1 MLEKN
6 LKKIKK
12 VCELLQGE
20 LSIRI
25 TVIAMSYE
33 EFIKLYERC
42 TSGNCTPE
50 EQKLF
55 EAYRDNFDLSDIPW
69 IPDFGDKAEVE
80 KRLKI
85 DLHNRLSK
93 NKVRRLMPVRW
104 WAAAIIIFA
113 LGGLLVA
120 IKYFSGN
127 TKPYELTSD
136 NNIIRP
142 GSNKATLTLAD
153 GKQITLDGAKKGRLF
168 TLNHVSANNDV
179 DSSVTYQ
186 KNTSEITRSPQPYN
200 ILTTPRGGK
209 YQLTL
214 ADGTKVW
221 LNAGSTIK
229 FPVDFAGSE
238 RVVEFSGEAYF
249 EVAHDARRPF
259 KVAGAGQVVQVLGTH
274 FDINAY
280 QDEDV
285 VKTTLLEGSV
295 KVYGKSR
302 TSTSVAPEIIIKPN
316 EQAVFKNDQLSKVV
330 VDADEFVAWK
340 NGVILFRN
348 ADIHDVMRKISRWYN
363 VEVEYQG
370 QVGNDTYSGEIP
382 RNAAFSEVLKILK
395 LDDINVKLNGRKL
408 IVSQ

>member
-1 MLEKN
+1 
-6 LKKIKK
+6 
-12 VCELLQGE
+12 
-20 LSIRI
+20 
-25 TVIAMSYE
+25 MSYE

-42 TSGNCTPE
+42 TLGNCTPE

-55 EAYRDNFDLSDIPW
+55 EEYRDNFDLSDIPW
-69 IPDFGDKAEVE
+69 ISDFGDKGEVE

-93 NKVRRLMPVRW
+93 NQVKRLTPVPW
-104 WAAAIIIFA
+104 WAAAVIIFA
-113 LGGLLVA
+113 LGGLLIA
-120 IKYFSGN
+120 IKYFGGN
-127 TKPYELTSD
+127 TEPYELTSD
-136 NNIIRP
+136 KNIIKP

-186 KNTSEITRSPQPYN
+186 KNTTEITGSPQPYN
-200 ILTTPRGGK
+200 VLTTPRGGK
-209 YQLTL
+209 YQLIL

-229 FPVDFAGSE
+229 FPVDFASNE

-259 KVAGAGQVVQVLGTH
+259 KVVSTGQVVQVLATH

-280 QDEDV
+280 QDEDA

-302 TSTSVAPEIIIKPN
+302 TSTSAAAEMIIKPN
-316 EQAVFKNDQLSKVV
+316 EQAVFKNDQLSKQT

-340 NGVILFRN
+340 NGLILFRN

-370 QVGNDTYSGEIP
+370 QIGNDTYNGEIP

>member
-1 MLEKN
+1 M
-6 LKKIKK
+6 
-12 VCELLQGE
+12 CELYHGE

-25 TVIAMSYE
+25 TIIAMSYK

-42 TSGNCTPE
+42 ASGNCTPE
-50 EQKLF
+50 EQKIF
-55 EAYRDNFDLSDIPW
+55 EEYRDSFDLSDLPW
-69 IPDFGDKAEVE
+69 ISDFGDKQEIE

-85 DLHNRLSK
+85 DLHNRLYK
-93 NKVRRLMPVRW
+93 NQVRRLMPAYW
-104 WAAAIIIFA
+104 WAAAAIIIFA
-113 LGGLLVA
+113 LGGLLFA
-120 IKYFSGN
+120 NKYFNGS
-127 TKPYELTSD
+127 TKPNELASD
-136 NNIIRP
+136 KNIIHP
-142 GSNKATLTLAD
+142 GSNKAVLTLDD
-153 GKQITLDGAKKGRLF
+153 GKEIILDGSRKGHLF
-168 TLNHVSANNDV
+168 TLNNVSAHNDV
-179 DSSVTYQ
+179 DSSVVYK
-186 KNTSEITRSPQPYN
+186 KNTSESTNTSLPYN
-200 ILTTPRGGK
+200 TLSTPRGGK

-229 FPVDFAGSE
+229 FPVDFTNSE
-238 RVVEFSGEAYF
+238 RVVELSGEAYF
-249 EVAHDARRPF
+249 EVAHDSLRPF

-274 FDINAY
+274 FNINAY
-280 QDEDV
+280 PDEGV

-295 KVYGKSR
+295 KVYGKPL
-302 TSTSVAPEIIIKPN
+302 TSTSVVSEIIIKPN
-316 EQAVFKNDQLSKVV
+316 EQAVFKNDQLSKQT

-395 LDDINVKLNGRKL
+395 LDDINVKMNGRKL

>member
-1 MLEKN
+1 
-6 LKKIKK
+6 
-12 VCELLQGE
+12 
-20 LSIRI
+20 
-25 TVIAMSYE
+25 MSYE

-55 EAYRDNFDLSDIPW
+55 EAYRDNFELSDLPW
-69 IPDFGDKAEVE
+69 ISDFGDKAEVE
-80 KRLKI
+80 KRLRI

-93 NKVRRLMPVRW
+93 NQVKRLMPAYW
-104 WAAAIIIFA
+104 WVAAAVIILA

-120 IKYFSGN
+120 IKYFNGN

-136 NNIIRP
+136 KNIIKP

-153 GKQITLDGAKKGRLF
+153 GKQIILDGAKKGRLF
-168 TLNHVSANNDV
+168 TLNHISANNDV

-186 KNTSEITRSPQPYN
+186 KNTSEITGSPQPYN

-209 YQLTL
+209 YQLIL

-229 FPVDFAGSE
+229 FPVDFGSNE
-238 RVVEFSGEAYF
+238 RVVEFSGEVYF

-259 KVAGAGQVVQVLGTH
+259 KVASAGQVVQVLGTH

-280 QDEDV
+280 QDENA

-295 KVYGKSR
+295 KVYRKSR
-302 TSTSVAPEIIIKPN
+302 TLTSAAPEIIIKPD
-316 EQAVFKNDQLSKVV
+316 EQAVFKNDQLSKQT

-340 NGVILFRN
+340 KGVILFRN

-370 QVGNDTYSGEIP
+370 QIGKDTYNGEIP

-395 LDDINVKLNGRKL
+395 LDDINVKLSGRKL

>member
-1 MLEKN
+1 
-6 LKKIKK
+6 
-12 VCELLQGE
+12 
-20 LSIRI
+20 
-25 TVIAMSYE
+25 MSYE

-55 EAYRDNFDLSDIPW
+55 EEYRDNFDLSDIPW
-69 IPDFGDKAEVE
+69 ISDFGDKGEVE
-80 KRLKI
+80 RRLKI

-93 NKVRRLMPVRW
+93 NQVKRLTPVRW
-104 WAAAIIIFA
+104 WAAAVIIFA

-120 IKYFSGN
+120 IKYFGGN

-136 NNIIRP
+136 KNIIKP

-153 GKQITLDGAKKGRLF
+153 GKQITLDGSKKGRLF

-186 KNTSEITRSPQPYN
+186 KNTTEITGSPQPYN
-200 ILTTPRGGK
+200 VLTTPRGGK
-209 YQLTL
+209 YQLIL

-221 LNAGSTIK
+221 LNAGSIIK

-259 KVAGAGQVVQVLGTH
+259 KVVSTGQLVQVLGTH

-280 QDEDV
+280 QDEDA

-302 TSTSVAPEIIIKPN
+302 TSTSAATEIIIKPN
-316 EQAVFKNDQLSKVV
+316 EQAVFKNDQLSKQT

-340 NGVILFRN
+340 NGLILFRN

-370 QVGNDTYSGEIP
+370 QIGNDTYNGEIP